1 MSKYNTDINI
11 IGSIPDYELIYKAIE
26 LFSTNNEDL
35 ENLIIKDNQFDFR
48 TEKSRKRFLAGV
60 YSAFLDFKSDNHKKL
75 LINLFKT
82 NLSMTSKQMI
92 LFWQFISTNQ
102 LFFEITRDVFIKSYF
117 SGRVSLPK
125 DDVVAYIKELV
136 SKNQDLKDAWSQI
149 TIETIAS
156 KYLTILKKLDLVE
169 GTNKKSFK
177 HIQLSNEE
185 LLIFIYLLKTLEPD
199 NPNILNSDFLTF
211 SFISKDSFLNRV
223 KQLAKKDL
231 FEMSFNG
238 EQLKIEINKPYQ
250 GIN

>member
-1 MSKYNTDINI
+1 MKYNTDINI

-26 LFSTNNEDL
+26 LFSRNNDDL

-48 TEKSRKRFLAGV
+48 TEKSRKRFLAAV
-60 YSAFLDFKSDNHKKL
+60 YSAFLDFKSDDHKEL
-75 LINLFKT
+75 LINFFKT

-92 LFWQFISTNQ
+92 LFWQFLATNQ
-102 LFFEITRDVFIKSYF
+102 LFHEITRDVFFKAYF
-117 SGRVSLPK
+117 SGRISLPK

-136 SKNQDLKDAWSQI
+136 SQNDDLKGSWSQI

-156 KYLTILKKLDLVE
+156 KYLTILKKLDLLE

-185 LLIFIYLLKTLEPD
+185 LLIFIYLIKIFEPE
-199 NPNILNSDFLTF
+199 NPNILNSKFLGF

-223 KQLAKKDL
+223 KQLARKDL